1 MLEGL
6 AAWVLNTYVGEY
18 VENLNTAQLSIAL
31 MQGAVELENL
41 PLKKDALKSL
51 DIPLEVKS
59 GLIGKITLHIP
70 LRRLRSEP
78 WVISIEKLYLVA
90 GPLSDLKHDEEL
102 EKKQQQDVKK
112 AMLEALETKW
122 QVLRQT
128 KQPDSGSWF
137 SYGASMAANI
147 LENIQ
152 LNVKDVHLRYEDDK
166 TNPACPFACG
176 ITIKKLSVHSTDSSW
191 VPKFVSHDAAD
202 TMYKLVDLQSLAVY
216 CDSNISTVAHL
227 PLQELLNELQRDMY
241 RTKDNQFKDH
251 EYILK
256 PINSQARVKRCTSAL
271 PLRSVARPRI
281 TVDLSLDTMAFCLAT
296 SQYRSLLL
304 WHREFSRHNRRRKFR
319 RFRPA
324 CAIHR
329 NGGEWWRF
337 AILSHVSQVQER
349 NRRQT
354 WGFLIG
360 RIHQVVVY
368 SRLYAD
374 HLMGGALTSQQ
385 QTDKDTIEEE
395 LEYEELRI
403 IRERIFFKLCR
414 ENKLLFEISKK
425 SPEPESSQQ
434 SPDSQQSATATNEGG
449 GLFRSWF
456 PGWSG
461 WYQSTPAPETS
472 VPAPQPAS
480 ASPASE
486 PVSGSSQPSS
496 DSNSQLGT
504 THDEE
509 AEIEQEILDVIHD
522 SSQNSSFLRKD
533 TVFARMSFVLK
544 TGSFK
549 LVENF
554 IGDTETGSCPLAE
567 LQCTTIN
574 MEFESRPRTSAM
586 KFSLAVGSL
595 YLEDLSSKNTVF
607 PYLICPQ
614 SKEPLN
620 RSGFNPILQTRAGEK
635 LRQPSTEETSD
646 PKWQF
651 FKLVYEKNPLSSHFK
666 YKACVTT
673 RPIDIIYTPTLL
685 RRLKEVFTVPSTS
698 LYKAANAVS
707 SWQFEK
713 LRKQTQEEL
722 KNTLDQLLEA
732 EHDKG
737 RWYIDLDISAP
748 KLIVPENVLEA
759 NTALVVMDLGN
770 FRFKTVSAEDASAAM
785 EEEEDFVTPLST
797 PPNEAEN
804 QEAQS
809 DRDLGKKDSSHQLSL
824 SDANVMERLYEKYK
838 IELTEMQVLTGRLH
852 DNWRHAYARGSSQMH
867 ILDRFSISMQL
878 DRRLILTADP
888 HWPAATVSGTL
899 PSLTFHLNE
908 RKIQALQTCVDTLST
923 STTTP
928 APLLSS
934 QNLSSSGIGLS
945 SVPSLPHTMDTAQ
958 LEAEPD
964 SPVQGP
970 EDNHLFLVQFLIH
983 SMSLELQSQ
992 GKALV
997 ELQVTRVQASAQKK
1011 PDYASVALTVHSLLV
1026 VDALQSYGQ
1035 DFELLVAS
1043 HHNVQLDSR
1052 SGSIMGSEV
1061 NSPVSPQSPSSPASP
1076 RSPSPSVPLQSASFS
1091 SLQAIQDALTSAFHS
1106 VMPNWQGESKGTA
1119 AADDSRESCP
1129 KSEALI
1135 SLEFEIISPSS
1146 SSARKVDETSDD
1158 TEMRILN
1165 LQFNS
1170 LDFIANQETLVEIL
1184 GFLKRSFPTQDSVPR
1199 HSSRSTPDSST
1210 LTVPSDATVESS
1222 SKLFINAD
1230 FKRLNVLLLR
1240 FLQED
1245 GDRVARKV
1253 ATATMSSA
1261 KVQAT
1266 LDEWWQVEGSLGGL
1280 HLLDVVPEGTR
1291 YQQVISIG
1299 QGQCPP
1305 LPRRTW
1311 LLLPPP
1317 AASPQTT
1324 SPSSSLNTDMFK
1336 TAMDEKIFTEVFHG
1350 KSVSKVACRF
1360 SISKRGG
1367 GSDAGGRQGSGYDS
1381 DSGYERRE
1389 AAEVVEASFDMA
1401 SLCYIHCPKFLDE
1414 LVDCVS
1420 EFRDYVTSVAS
1431 SIKTAA
1437 TEVAMGMVGGG
1448 RLDTN
1453 LDTTTTLKREQSL
1466 GDITNTILLQEGD
1479 NNGVQFTV
1487 TPVEAGAM
1495 PVAKGTIVLSAR
1507 METPIIVIPRK
1518 PNSPQVLL
1526 AHLGEISVDNTS
1538 HHEDTTDDT
1547 EEDDYHFRSLD
1558 SLSKEQSDK
1567 IFISLTNMNLYSVDF
1582 DKHKKLGRSLS
1593 SSSFSGFTH
1602 ELGVPILYDTAVDL
1616 YISKNSFEAASIN
1629 HTLSGEGDV
1638 LEDLAFP
1645 HLQKEEPELQ
1655 PASSVL
1661 EVGIKISKP
1670 IQLGLS
1676 KEVYEQILQT
1686 SDHLTYEAD
1695 TKDSGSAEFSGT
1707 VPSSTEEQS
1716 GAENSGGKM
1725 DPLQGLAG
1733 SGMFGVDK
1741 KPLEKRLSDR
1751 ASPLPGSVHKSE
1763 GDSSVDNFMAKH
1775 VKFQVPLFEV
1785 ELRGDFGEGEQGLVD
1800 LKLYDFA
1807 LDFEKNDRATTHLK
1821 VRLKSLQMD
1830 DLLEPPDSAHR
1841 QIIVSRNSRK
1851 EQSRTKRG
1859 GFGRG
1864 SGCFMSTSC
1873 PDCTIVVPEPQMPPS
1888 LPSSFNEP
1896 QSSKALNKIRDMMTT
1911 GTSAFKQPLS
1921 SSGGIPGTPPPTP
1934 QLLEMVGQQEHHVDD
1949 LVHIDVVLVDRKQP
1963 EFVSQYNRTNRFIDV
1978 EFSCLDTTINLQTW
1992 VVLLDFLGM
2001 GAKVH
2006 DDPDHLH
2013 PNLATE
2019 GGHWTKATSAEQV
2032 AENPSNEVIN
2042 SEIKFRVESFTLI
2055 LNKSEYELARAT
2067 ASNLDT
2073 QISLRDGN
2081 MALTG
2086 QLGALSL
2093 QDQSPHGTKYSQRF
2107 VSIGKQVMQFK
2118 FFKYGLPDF
2127 AMTREFDLSLTLKMS
2142 SIRYVH
2148 TNRFQSELVAF
2159 CQHFLQLQ
2167 DVLGRMRA
2175 ASAGQKI
2182 NDKATRGARIKLDIE
2197 ADSPI
2202 LLIPESSR
2210 TDHVLVADLGRLR
2223 LTNQFIMD
2231 GEKGTLRYDQ
2241 AQAAAAGRDVSQ
2253 SRTRTSSAG
2262 TKNVQDMTES
2272 VFEHC
2277 YPPTARDPM
2286 TASVYGSLDEDPRFE
2301 GLEMAS
2307 TLLVSESDTIFSPER
2322 GSSVDPNAAG
2332 RTLPVPPRVS
2342 SDPHLSSSGHSGG
2355 SRSAAASS
2363 SGEQDGE
2370 EDVYHCLLDVMEIRL
2385 SDIDLLTAKRVAKRD
2400 YQGIDHASDME
2411 FTSYIVQIESGH
2423 LLKEKIQ
2430 LDLHVEHNLEGDVSH
2445 SAPDWCAAGQLSSV
2459 CCHLDVH
2466 QYQLVRGLLAH
2477 NLGEKVEEFQTPLMS
2492 HLQDPRIQ
2500 TVLSGDVWKS
2510 VSLVIQLHN
2519 VTVELLTSHAVPPQQ
2534 LSQQSLARLDFIRSR
2549 LSFESYSDQ
2558 SKDIDLVSHEIVV
2571 SDTRFKEEPV
2581 NSRPNVF
2588 TSILQPQAGGSRS
2601 GSGSGSSRQGLQMEM
2616 HFRSSPD
2623 STSFTVLLNN
2633 MRVMCIFD
2641 WLLSLQ
2647 EFLMTEPP
2655 NPFVGDVGL
2664 SESLQRQ
2671 MSAPAHTKAGSR
2683 TQSPLTTSRGIA
2695 TKRGP
2700 LAEEIK
2706 VPFELRLNVSDTQ
2719 FVVVENSTSL
2729 DTNAVILKSTAVLT
2743 FKPQAADK
2751 VLRCSLGSLE
2761 VFSCC
2766 LMAEEDTALSIIDPM
2781 TISIELN
2788 ANPLPETRPTAAS
2801 AALGLLAVPETQL
2814 RQLLLEVS
2822 FNTMNIR
2829 VSYHDMVMFLAIMN
2843 SLPGQALQAKNRSA
2857 AASTAAVAAAAVTS
2871 PVTLSSSTPPAV
2883 AFSALQRVP
2892 SSSTDPQPLTR
2903 IDSSLERLQEM
2914 GFSTND
2920 CRRALRE
2927 CEEDLNLAALWL
2939 SVHAT
2944 PVATPAAVGVERG
2957 GGGAGKSGG
2966 DSGDFSITAV
2976 ELKASSVCLCL
2987 IDDCGDADVPL
2998 AEISC
3003 NAISVHQTME
3013 PSVHG
3018 KASFQLVGEY
3028 YNRNLSGWEP
3038 FLEPWRC
3045 SAEWKQYK
3053 DQDPKMAVQILA
3065 ADILNVNLTR
3075 TLLELY
3081 DQTKGSWTED
3091 YLTQNREDQKKQKR
3105 DEGTQHRRSRF
3116 IPYVIRNDTGSPL
3129 WFMTATSTP
3138 TSLLGE
3144 RPTASQ
3150 QLDTQSYIRG
3160 SSWERVGPTESKPFH
3175 FHRREKLRHKKTH
3188 DMHIN
3193 QLVVMVDGW
3202 QKLSPVSV
3210 DKVGV
3215 YFRHAAVDSRK
3226 LAHNRLSARVVLDV
3240 QQEGSA
3246 RKLIVVRSALVL
3258 VNKLDSPVELKMEN
3272 TDERGK
3278 HVTISLPIGQPTPIP
3293 LSCVNS
3299 RLLARPSD
3307 WQVHYCN
3314 RPLQWQHVMR
3324 PGEYSDGIRSC
3335 NSLEGHGVY
3344 RFCVS
3349 VLRENY
3355 PEDNAGEHGFLT
3367 TLPGHQ
3373 LTLLPPV
3380 TIINLL
3386 PLELHF
3392 YLKGTQVSGN
3402 LKPGREA
3409 ALHGVDLDSNLELGI
3424 HLENF
3429 SQCRELVV
3437 PPNTARY
3444 KVKLRVY
3451 DSKNRL
3457 LELIVRI
3464 CTHRG
3469 GALRLTIAVPF
3480 WLVNKSGLP
3489 LVFKQEG
3496 TRSEGAGQFEEH
3508 EQARS
3513 VTPLLFSF
3521 SDHDEPNL
3529 CQMRV
3534 GKSVFGASATPHW
3547 CNHFSLDGG
3556 IAMRQLHVRCRE
3568 TNRPDWL
3575 VQLQAGARRR
3585 LSLSQPPSQQVY
3597 NIGIQVTSG
3606 RGRYRDT
3613 NIVTFAPR
3621 FEIDNQSRWQLAI
3634 AQKHTTM
3641 KEGGASVTEECLT
3654 ALPLCKL
3661 PFHWPRVDFDQL
3673 LCVRVLDH
3681 PSCRWSG
3688 GFHIDRVD
3696 SFHVNMRDSSGQCL
3710 LLKVE
3715 VVIQGPTFF
3724 IVFADA
3730 DVMPPP
3736 FRLDN
3741 LTDLQVRYHQH
3752 GVNDDRLKAFLPPHS
3767 ATPYSWDEPTLNP
3780 LKLQLQIPGGTSA
3793 TYSLDRLE
3801 EGEQLQYENF
3811 IYLIATPTFDKSWP
3825 GPDHELVLDCV
3836 HGNNIVFKRK
3846 EKGKRSQL
3854 WRMTGS
3860 GMLEHEGSM
3869 SPRDPSKARA
3879 PSSAHPPTQGFV
3891 LDISDIAPQPGR
3903 PVPLVLKKPDERRR
3917 STQTWRFTQDGML
3930 CCHAGAMCIQTI
3942 NGVEGL
3948 QDGALAVLGPGPEY
3962 RSSQGSEVDAQEAG
3976 AVVPLHMLVSRQKL
3990 RPGSGCLSVR
4000 VTMDGPIRVLE
4011 IVDIQH
4017 RKWLMEFTQVAQ
4029 YSMLWVQKQIV
4040 RRPMREKGLED
4051 WEVYD
4056 EVTSDKASGQK
4067 TRKAKQ
4073 LNLEVCLSLRDGIGI
4088 SLVNSTPEELV
4099 YVTLRNI
4106 QVEIASRQSHLTC
4119 DVSVADVKVDNQLF
4133 GAVRPVMVYVTP
4145 NVRRDVPD
4153 NTPALHINAYKVPS
4167 AKWNAEIFKHLY
4179 ITTKRLTVHLEER
4192 LLWKL
4197 LQFAGF
4203 KKDASDLQRMEDA
4216 YDTHRALSAVT
4227 SIQSKRYYFGTL
4239 KLSTSRVTLSMVTSG
4254 KLPPDLKV
4262 IKHALSVPLIAFE
4275 EAKVDLDPYTRYH
4288 PFETSEFLFS
4298 DMIQHYTRELKG
4310 QAAKILG
4317 SVDFL
4322 GNPLGLFND
4331 VTEGISGLI
4340 NDGNVGGLLKNV
4352 THGVSNTTAKFATTM
4367 SDGLGTLSMDE
4378 SHNRTREEL
4387 RSVQSGRSSDH
4398 LVAGIKG
4405 FGIGLLG
4412 GVTSIAS
4419 QTIKGTRDE
4428 GLGGLLKGMGK
4439 GVLGTVTKPV
4449 SGVLDLTSGVAN
4461 ALRDTS
4467 RGSSH
4472 KPPPRRRTPRCCH
4485 GPGGLLPLYSATQAG
4500 AQHILYEL
4508 NQQDYSEF
4516 LVVVEQLRSEPDSL
4530 HALVSSRQVI
4540 FLNHL
4545 TGSTDNIVLSI
4556 LLQHLSHCKSIEK
4569 DGRYYVELTMKAGNN
4584 GGASSLRSPQ
4594 VRCDRQQMAVKVAQE
4609 IKYAKNL
4616 YDEKTQTLREME
4628 DVDDTDW

>member
-1 MLEGL
+1 
-6 AAWVLNTYVGEY
+6 
-18 VENLNTAQLSIAL
+18 
-31 MQGAVELENL
+31 
-41 PLKKDALKSL
+41 
-51 DIPLEVKS
+51 
-59 GLIGKITLHIP
+59 
-70 LRRLRSEP
+70 
-78 WVISIEKLYLVA
+78 
-90 GPLSDLKHDEEL
+90 
-102 EKKQQQDVKK
+102 
-112 AMLEALETKW
+112 
-122 QVLRQT
+122 
-128 KQPDSGSWF
+128 
-137 SYGASMAANI
+137 
-147 LENIQ
+147 
-152 LNVKDVHLRYEDDK
+152 
-166 TNPACPFACG
+166 
-176 ITIKKLSVHSTDSSW
+176 
-191 VPKFVSHDAAD
+191 
-202 TMYKLVDLQSLAVY
+202 
-216 CDSNISTVAHL
+216 
-227 PLQELLNELQRDMY
+227 
-241 RTKDNQFKDH
+241 
-251 EYILK
+251 
-256 PINSQARVKRCTSAL
+256 
-271 PLRSVARPRI
+271 
-281 TVDLSLDTMAFCLAT
+281 
-296 SQYRSLLL
+296 
-304 WHREFSRHNRRRKFR
+304 
-319 RFRPA
+319 
-324 CAIHR
+324 
-329 NGGEWWRF
+329 
-337 AILSHVSQVQER
+337 
-349 NRRQT
+349 
-354 WGFLIG
+354 
-360 RIHQVVVY
+360 
-368 SRLYAD
+368 
-374 HLMGGALTSQQ
+374 
-385 QTDKDTIEEE
+385 
-395 LEYEELRI
+395 
-403 IRERIFFKLCR
+403 
-414 ENKLLFEISKK
+414 
-425 SPEPESSQQ
+425 
-434 SPDSQQSATATNEGG
+434 
-449 GLFRSWF
+449 
-456 PGWSG
+456 
-461 WYQSTPAPETS
+461 
-472 VPAPQPAS
+472 
-480 ASPASE
+480 
-486 PVSGSSQPSS
+486 
-496 DSNSQLGT
+496 
-504 THDEE
+504 
-509 AEIEQEILDVIHD
+509 
-522 SSQNSSFLRKD
+522 
-533 TVFARMSFVLK
+533 
-544 TGSFK
+544 
-549 LVENF
+549 
-554 IGDTETGSCPLAE
+554 
-567 LQCTTIN
+567 

-595 YLEDLSSKNTVF
+595 FLEDLSSKNTVF

-620 RSGFNPILQTRAGEK
+620 RSGFNPILQTKAGEK

-651 FKLVYEKNPLSSHFK
+651 FKLVYEKNPLSTHFK

-685 RRLKEVFTVPSTS
+685 RRMKEVFTVPSTS

-732 EHDKG
+732 ENRKG
-737 RWYIDLDISAP
+737 RWNIDLDISAP

-770 FRFKTVSAEDASAAM
+770 FSFKTVSAEDASAAM

-797 PPNEAEN
+797 PPNEAEK
-804 QEAQS
+804 EETPS
-809 DRDLGKKDSSHQLSL
+809 HPEVTKKDSSHMLSL
-824 SDANVMERLYEKYK
+824 SDASVMERLYEKYK

-867 ILDRFSISMQL
+867 ILDRFSISVQL
-878 DRRLILTADP
+878 DRRLIVTADP
-888 HWPAATVSGTL
+888 QWPNATVSGTL

-908 RKIQALQTCVDTLST
+908 KKIQALQTCVDTLST
-923 STTTP
+923 STTSSS
-928 APLLSS
+928 LLSS

-945 SVPSLPHTMDTAQ
+945 SVPSVPDNMKTAQMAMEPDTAV
-958 LEAEPD
+958 E
-964 SPVQGP
+964 GP
-970 EDNHLFLVQFLIH
+970 EDNRLFVVQFLIN

-1011 PDYASVALTVHSLLV
+1011 PDHASVALTVHRLLV

-1043 HHNVQLDSR
+1043 HHNVQIDSR

-1061 NSPVSPQSPSSPASP
+1061 NSPVSPQSPLSPASP
-1076 RSPSPSVPLQSASFS
+1076 RSQSPTVPFQSASFS
-1091 SLQAIQDALTSAFHS
+1091 SLQAIQDALTTAFHS
-1106 VMPNWQGESKGTA
+1106 VMPSSKPLQPLSSQAIQGALTTAFHSVMPSWHGDAKGTA
-1119 AADDSRESCP
+1119 AADDTRESSA

-1135 SLEFEIISPSS
+1135 SLEFEIISPPTSPTDKGS
-1146 SSARKVDETSDD
+1146 RTSDD
-1158 TEMRILN
+1158 SEMRILN

-1184 GFLKRSFPTQDSVPR
+1184 GFLKRSFRTQDSGVRPATRATAYSSALAVPTDR
-1199 HSSRSTPDSST
+1199 
-1210 LTVPSDATVESS
+1210 ATEESS
-1222 SKLFINAD
+1222 SKLYITAD

-1266 LDEWWQVEGSLGGL
+1266 LDGSWQVEGSLGGL

-1299 QGQCPP
+1299 QGQLAPP
-1305 LPRRTW
+1305 PPPTTEIP
-1311 LLLPPP
+1311 PPP
-1317 AASPQTT
+1317 AAAATAMSTT
-1324 SPSSSLNTDMFK
+1324 SLSSSLSADMFK
-1336 TAMDEKIFTEVFHG
+1336 TAMDDKIFTDVFPG
-1350 KSVSKVACRF
+1350 KSVGKVACRF
-1360 SISKRGG
+1360 SITKRVTLGSSACG
-1367 GSDAGGRQGSGYDS
+1367 NYQDSGSDCEG
-1381 DSGYERRE
+1381 ERRDVGE
-1389 AAEVVEASFDMA
+1389 MVEASFDMG
-1401 SLCYIHCPKFLDE
+1401 SLCYIHCPRFLDE

-1420 EFRDYVTSVAS
+1420 EFGDYMTSVAS

-1448 RLDTN
+1448 RV
-1453 LDTTTTLKREQSL
+1453 DTTTAADSSTLRREQSL
-1466 GDITNTILLQEGD
+1466 GDITNTVLLQDGD
-1479 NNGVQFTV
+1479 SGMQFTV
-1487 TPVEAGAM
+1487 TPPDSAGGTPLAQS
-1495 PVAKGTIVLSAR
+1495 TIVLSAR

-1526 AHLGEISVDNTS
+1526 AHLGEISVDNTG
-1538 HHEDTTDDT
+1538 HHDEDILDTGQDDC
-1547 EEDDYHFRSLD
+1547 HFRSLA
-1558 SLSKEQSDK
+1558 LPVKEQSDK

-1616 YISKNSFEAASIN
+1616 SISKHNFEAVCIN
-1629 HTLSGEGDV
+1629 QNLSGEGDFFD
-1638 LEDLAFP
+1638 DLNFP
-1645 HLQKEEPELQ
+1645 PPQNQEPEPL
-1655 PASSVL
+1655 PPSSVL

-1686 SDHLTYEAD
+1686 SDNLTYEAE
-1695 TKDSGSAEFSGT
+1695 TKDVRAAEFVGPAEKT
-1707 VPSSTEEQS
+1707 EQS
-1716 GAENSGGKM
+1716 AAEKKMGGSSI
-1725 DPLQGLAG
+1725 PPAEGRL
-1733 SGMFGVDK
+1733 FGTEK
-1741 KPLEKRLSDR
+1741 KPLEKRSSDR
-1751 ASPLPGSVHKSE
+1751 SPLAGSVQKD
-1763 GDSSVDNFMAKH
+1763 GDSSAGNFMAKH
-1775 VKFQVPLFEV
+1775 IKFQVPLFEV

-1830 DLLEPPDSAHR
+1830 DLLEPPGSAHR
-1841 QIIVSRNSRK
+1841 QIIVSRNSHK
-1851 EQSRTKRG
+1851 EQSGVQSSKCQQ
-1859 GFGRG
+1859 G
-1864 SGCFMSTSC
+1864 SGLSTSC

-1888 LPSSFNEP
+1888 LPSSFHEP
-1896 QSSKALNKIRDMMTT
+1896 LPSKAHHKIRDNASKL
-1911 GTSAFKQPLS
+1911 GSAFKRPLS
-1921 SSGGIPGTPPPTP
+1921 GSGGIPGTPPPTP
-1934 QLLEMVGQQEHHVDD
+1934 QLLEMVGQQEQHVDD
-1949 LVHIDVVLVDRKQP
+1949 LVHIDLVLVDRKQP
-1963 EFVSQYNRTNRFIDV
+1963 EFVSKYNRTNRFIDV

-2001 GAKVH
+2001 GAKVY
-2006 DDPDHLH
+2006 DDPEELNPQTASGKGEKTPTNSADQ
-2013 PNLATE
+2013 LAGNT
-2019 GGHWTKATSAEQV
+2019 
-2032 AENPSNEVIN
+2032 NEVIN
-2042 SEIKFRVESFTLI
+2042 SEVKFRVESFTLI

-2067 ASNLDT
+2067 ASHLTT

-2081 MALTG
+2081 MAMSG
-2086 QLGALSL
+2086 QLGALFL
-2093 QDQSPHGTKYSQRF
+2093 LDQSPHGTKYSQRF
-2107 VSIGKQVMQFK
+2107 VSVGKQVMQFN

-2182 NDKATRGARIKLDIE
+2182 NDKATRGSRIKLDIE

-2223 LTNQFIMD
+2223 LTNQFIVD
-2231 GEKGTLRYDQ
+2231 GERGTLGFDHN
-2241 AQAAAAGRDVSQ
+2241 QAAAAQRESRQ
-2253 SRTRTSSAG
+2253 SRARTSSMR
-2262 TKNVQDMTES
+2262 TKNVHDMTES
-2272 VFEHC
+2272 VFERS
-2277 YPPTARDPM
+2277 YPPAARDPM
-2286 TASVYGSLDEDPRFE
+2286 TASVYGSLDEDARYYD
-2301 GLEMAS
+2301 GLEVAS
-2307 TLLVSESDTIFSPER
+2307 NLLASESDMAFSPER
-2322 GSSVDPNAAG
+2322 GSSVDPNA
-2332 RTLPVPPRVS
+2332 PVRFVPNPPPQDS
-2342 SDPHLSSSGHSGG
+2342 SDPRLSSSSHSGVG
-2355 SRSAAASS
+2355 RSAAASS
-2363 SGEQDGE
+2363 SGEQEGG
-2370 EDVYHCLLDVMEIRL
+2370 EDVSGHRCLLDVMEIRL
-2385 SDIDLLTAKRVAKRD
+2385 WDMDLLTAKRVAKRD
-2400 YQGIDHASDME
+2400 YRGSDHASDME
-2411 FTSYIVQIESGH
+2411 FTSYIVQIESGR
-2423 LLKEKIQ
+2423 LLQEKIQ
-2430 LDLHVEHNLEGDVSH
+2430 LDLHIEHSLEGDVSH
-2445 SAPDWCAAGQLSSV
+2445 SAPDWCASGQLSSV
-2459 CCHLDVH
+2459 YCHLDVD

-2477 NLGEKVEEFQTPLMS
+2477 NLGERVEEFQTPLMS

-2519 VTVELLTSHAVPPQQ
+2519 VTVELLTSHAIPAQ
-2534 LSQQSLARLDFIRSR
+2534 SQQSLARLDFIRSR

-2558 SKDIDLVSHEIVV
+2558 SKDIDLVSHGIVV

-2581 NSRPNVF
+2581 NARPNVF
-2588 TSILQPQAGGSRS
+2588 TSILQPQT
-2601 GSGSGSSRQGLQMEM
+2601 GSGSSPQGLQMEM
-2616 HFRSSPD
+2616 HFRACPD
-2623 STSFTVLLNN
+2623 CTSFTVLLNN

-2641 WLLSLQ
+2641 WLLSVQ
-2647 EFLMTEPP
+2647 EFLMTERPD
-2655 NPFVGDVGL
+2655 PFLEGDPGM
-2664 SESLQRQ
+2664 SEALHRQ
-2671 MSAPAHTKAGSR
+2671 MSGHAGHKAGSR
-2683 TQSPLTTSRGIA
+2683 MQSPLTTSRGIA

-2700 LAEEIK
+2700 MAEEIK
-2706 VPFELRLNVSDTQ
+2706 AHFELRLNVSDTQ

-2743 FKPQAADK
+2743 FKPQATDK

-2781 TISIELN
+2781 TISIDLN
-2788 ANPLPETRPTAAS
+2788 ANPLPEPRPTAAT

-2829 VSYHDMVMFLAIMN
+2829 VSYHDMVMFLAIIN
-2843 SLPGQALQAKNRSA
+2843 SLPGQALKAKNRSA
-2857 AASTAAVAAAAVTS
+2857 AASTAAAATITGAPPSAV
-2871 PVTLSSSTPPAV
+2871 
-2883 AFSALQRVP
+2883 FSASSGAVSSFALASALERIP
-2892 SSSTDPQPLTR
+2892 SSSTDPHPMSRT
-2903 IDSSLERLQEM
+2903 DSSLDRLQEM
-2914 GFSTND
+2914 GFSASD
-2920 CRRALRE
+2920 SRRALKE
-2927 CEEDLNLAALWL
+2927 CEQDLNLAALRL
-2939 SVHAT
+2939 SVYAT
-2944 PVATPAAVGVERG
+2944 PVAPRPVVESV
-2957 GGGAGKSGG
+2957 GGGAGKG
-2966 DSGDFSITAV
+2966 DGNNFSITAV
-2976 ELKASSVCLCL
+2976 EVREKDGRCHERNSQSVQCVPVSDRWFCDYQQLKASSVCLCL

-3013 PSVHG
+3013 PGIHG
-3018 KASFQLVGEY
+3018 KASLQLVGEY

-3053 DQDPKMAVQILA
+3053 DPDPKMAVQIVA
-3065 ADILNVNLTR
+3065 AEILNVNLTR

-3105 DEGTQHRRSRF
+3105 DEGVQQRRSRF
-3116 IPYVIRNDTGSPL
+3116 IPYVIRNDTGCPL

-3138 TSLLGE
+3138 SSLPGE
-3144 RPTASQ
+3144 RATSRQ
-3150 QLDTQSYIRG
+3150 QRDAASYIKG
-3160 SSWERVGPTESKPFH
+3160 SGWEKVDPSESRPFH

-3210 DKVGV
+3210 DKVGI
-3215 YFRHAAVDSRK
+3215 YFRHADPDSRK
-3226 LAHNRLSARVVLDV
+3226 LTSRQPARMVLDV
-3240 QQEGSA
+3240 RQEGSA

-3258 VNKLDSPVELKMEN
+3258 INKLDSCIDLRMEN
-3272 TDERGK
+3272 SDERGK
-3278 HVTISLPIGQPTPIP
+3278 HVSITLPINQPTPIP
-3293 LSCVNS
+3293 LSSVHS

-3314 RPLQWQHVMR
+3314 RPLQWQHVMK
-3324 PGEYSDGIRSC
+3324 PGEYSDGIRTC
-3335 NSLEGHGVY
+3335 NAMEGQGLF

-3349 VLRENY
+3349 ILREKY
-3355 PEDNAGEHGFLT
+3355 PEDQTGPHGFMT

-3386 PLELHF
+3386 PLELHY
-3392 YLKGTQVSGN
+3392 YLKGTHVSGN

-3409 ALHGVDLDSNLELGI
+3409 ALHGVDLDNNLELGI

-3429 SQCRELVV
+3429 SHCRELVI

-3451 DSKNRL
+3451 DSRNRL
-3457 LELIVRI
+3457 LELVVRI

-3469 GALRLTIAVPF
+3469 GALRLTAAVPF

-3489 LVFKQEG
+3489 LVFRQDC
-3496 TRSEGAGQFEEH
+3496 TRTEGAGQFEEH

-3556 IAMRQLHVRCRE
+3556 IAMRQLHVRSRE
-3568 TNRPDWL
+3568 TNRPDW
-3575 VQLQAGARRR
+3575 
-3585 LSLSQPPSQQVY
+3585 VY

-3621 FEIDNQSRWQLAI
+3621 FEIDNQSRWHLAI
-3634 AQKHTTM
+3634 AQKHATL
-3641 KEGGASVTEECLT
+3641 KEGGATVTEECLT
-3654 ALPLCKL
+3654 ALPQCKL

-3673 LCVRVLDH
+3673 LCVRILNQT
-3681 PSCRWSG
+3681 SCRWSG

-3696 SFHVNMRDSSGQCL
+3696 SFHVNMRDNSGQCL

-3715 VVIQGPTFF
+3715 VVVQGPTFF

-3741 LTDLQVRYHQH
+3741 LTDLQVRYHQY
-3752 GVNDDRLKAFLPPHS
+3752 GVNDDRLKAFLAPHS
-3767 ATPYSWDEPTLNP
+3767 TTPYSWDEPTLTP

-3801 EGEQLQYENF
+3801 EGTQLQYENF
-3811 IYLIATPTFDKSWP
+3811 IYLTAAPTFDKSWP
-3825 GPDHELVLDCV
+3825 GPDYELVLDCV

-3854 WRMTGS
+3854 WRMTGG

-3869 SPRDPSKARA
+3869 SPRDPPGKART
-3879 PSSAHPPTQGFV
+3879 PSSQLSQGPV
-3891 LDISDIAPQPGR
+3891 LDISHIAPQPGR
-3903 PVPLVLKKPDERRR
+3903 PLPLVVKKPDERRR

-3930 CCHAGAMCIQTI
+3930 CCHAGIMCVQTI

-3948 QDGALAVLGPGPEY
+3948 RDGALAVLGPGPEHL
-3962 RSSQGSEVDAQEAG
+3962 SSQGSEVDAQEVA
-3976 AVVPLHMLVSRQKL
+3976 AVPLHMQVSRQKL

-4000 VTMDGPIRVLE
+4000 VTMDGPIRV
-4011 IVDIQH
+4011 IKIIDIQH
-4017 RKWLMEFTQVAQ
+4017 R
-4029 YSMLWVQKQIV
+4029 QIV
-4040 RRPMREKGLED
+4040 RRPIRDKGMED

-4056 EVTSDKASGQK
+4056 EVTSDKATGQMK
-4067 TRKAKQ
+4067 GRSRQ
-4073 LNLEVCLSLRDGIGI
+4073 QNMEISLSLRDGVGI

-4099 YVTLRNI
+4099 YVRLRNI
-4106 QVEIASRQSHLTC
+4106 QVEISARHSH
-4119 DVSVADVKVDNQLF
+4119 VNIEASVADVKVDNQLF
-4133 GAVRPVMVYVTP
+4133 GAVRPVMVYVMP
-4145 NVRRDVPD
+4145 VIRDVPD
-4153 NTPALHINAYKVPS
+4153 NSPALHINAQKVPS
-4167 AKWNAEIFKHLY
+4167 AKWNAEIFKHM
-4179 ITTKRLTVHLEER
+4179 IVSTKRLTVHLEER

-4203 KKDASDLQRMEDA
+4203 KKDTSDLQRMEDA
-4216 YDTHRALSAVT
+4216 YDAHRALSAVT
-4227 SIQSKRYYFGTL
+4227 SILSKRYYFGTL
-4239 KLSTSRVTLSMVTSG
+4239 KLSTARLTLSMVTSS

-4298 DMIQHYTRELKG
+4298 DVIQHYTRELKG

-4352 THGVSNTTAKFATTM
+4352 THGVSNTTAKFASTV

-4378 SHNRTREEL
+4378 SHNRAREEV

-4405 FGIGLLG
+4405 FGIGLIG
-4412 GVTSIAS
+4412 GLTSITS

-4428 GLGGLLKGMGK
+4428 GFGGLLKGMGK

-4472 KPPPRRRTPRCCH
+4472 KPPPRQRVPRCCQ
-4485 GPGGLLPLYSATQAG
+4485 GPGGLLPLYSSSQAA
-4500 AQHILYEL
+4500 AQQILYEL

-4530 HALVSSRQVI
+4530 HAVISSRQVM

-4545 TGSTDNIVLSI
+4545 SGHADNIMLSI
-4556 LLQHLSHCKSIEK
+4556 WLQELAHCKSTEK
-4569 DGRYYVELTMKAGNN
+4569 DGRHYVELTLKAGNN

-4594 VRCDRQQMAVKVAQE
+4594 VRCDRQHMAVKVAQE

-4616 YDEKTQTLREME
+4616 YDEKMQTLREME
-4628 DVDDTDW
+4628 EVDDSDW